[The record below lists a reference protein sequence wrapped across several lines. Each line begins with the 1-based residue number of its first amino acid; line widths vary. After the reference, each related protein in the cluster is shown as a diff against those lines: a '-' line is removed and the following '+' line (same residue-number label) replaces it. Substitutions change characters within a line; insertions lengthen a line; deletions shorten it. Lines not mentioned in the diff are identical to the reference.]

1 MKRMNPIHT
10 ALMGL
15 GLLLGADAAGAATLT
30 IGTVNNGDMV
40 RMQSLAKAYE
50 EQHPDVRLHWLV
62 LDENTLRQRLTTD
75 ITTGGGQFDII
86 TIGAYE
92 APMWGRQNW
101 LMPLEGFSPRYD
113 VDDLMPNVRKQLSV
127 EGRLY
132 ALPFYSEGSITYYR
146 TDLFAAKGLSMP
158 AEPTWTEIRGFAEKL
173 HDPAR
178 GVYGICLRG
187 KAGWGENMAIITTL
201 VNAFGG
207 RWFDEKWEPQLDTPE
222 WHQAVNFYVDLLST
236 FGPPGPSSNGFNE
249 NLTLF
254 NAGKCAMWVDASV
267 AGSFVTDKA
276 QSLVPD
282 KVGFAKA
289 PRAVTDKGSSWLWTW
304 ALAVP
309 SSSRQKEAAFEFIQW
324 ATSKEYGQLVAQHHG
339 ISAMPPGTRLSTYTN
354 GEYLQKTP
362 FALVTRE
369 AIQTANPDSPT
380 LEPVPYTGVQ
390 FATIPEFQ
398 AIGSMV
404 GRQLSGAL
412 AGFSRVDKVLHT
424 SQGAV
429 RRTMKRAGYYDQ
441 NGVPGAQR

>member
-1 MKRMNPIHT
+1 MKKSHPISS
-10 ALMGL
+10 AFVGL
-15 GLLLGADAAGAATLT
+15 GLLFGSGAALAATTLT

-40 RMQSLAKAYE
+40 RMQALAKAYTD
-50 EQHPDVRLHWLV
+50 QHPDVRLNWLV

-75 ITTGGGQFDII
+75 ITTGGGQFDVI

-92 APMWGRQNW
+92 APMWGRQQW
-101 LMPLEGFSPRYD
+101 LMPLEAFSPEYD

-127 EGRLY
+127 EGRLH

-158 AEPTWTEIRGFAEKL
+158 AEPTWAEIRGFAEKL
-173 HDPAR
+173 HAPAQ

-187 KAGWGENMAIITTL
+187 KAGWGENMALITTI
-201 VNAFGG
+201 VNSYGG
-207 RWFDEKWEPQLDTPE
+207 RWFDEQWEPQLDTPE
-222 WHQAVNFYVDLLST
+222 WHQAVNFYVDLLSR

-254 NAGKCAMWVDASV
+254 NSGRCAMWVDASV
-267 AGSFVTDKA
+267 AGAFVTDKT
-276 QSLVPD
+276 QSQVPD

-289 PRAVTDKGSSWLWTW
+289 PHHVTQKGSSWLWTW
-304 ALAVP
+304 ALAIP
-309 SSSRQKEAAFEFIQW
+309 ASSHQKQAAFDFIQW
-324 ATSKEYGQLVAQHHG
+324 ATSKEYGQLVARHHG
-339 ISAMPPGTRLSTYTN
+339 ISAMPPGTRLSTYRN
-354 GEYLQKTP
+354 PEYLANTP
-362 FALVTRE
+362 FARVTQE

-380 LEPVPYTGVQ
+380 LKPVPYTGVQ

-398 AIGSMV
+398 AIGTLV

-412 AGFSRVDKVLHT
+412 AGTAQADKVLHT

-429 RRTMKRAGYYDQ
+429 RRTMKRAGYYKQD
-441 NGVPGAQR
+441 